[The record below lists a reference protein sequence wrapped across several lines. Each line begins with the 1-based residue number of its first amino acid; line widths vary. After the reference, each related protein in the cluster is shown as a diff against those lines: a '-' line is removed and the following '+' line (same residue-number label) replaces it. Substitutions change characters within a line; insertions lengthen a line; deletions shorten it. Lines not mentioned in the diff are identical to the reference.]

1 MNYFIS
7 IFKSAFVDFGKSKGR
22 TFLSSLGILIGV
34 LSVVLLMA
42 AGAGLKV
49 FIKQQFESLGTNLVY
64 VMPGSILGKNGG
76 FNGGPGSIPG
86 PKFDERD
93 IMNLKRIKEAEVVVP
108 IYSKLVKA
116 LVDGKTEF
124 GTIYAASEEIFSARG
139 IKAQYGVLFSASD
152 NLSRSKVVTIGP
164 KLAEKLFGQARL
176 AVGKK
181 IRIEGQSFRVT
192 GVLES
197 KGGGGLGGPDFDSFI
212 YMPYKTAYIFD
223 TDKKFL
229 QILTKAR
236 TEADI
241 PLLKAALR
249 TELLKRYKDDEFSV
263 IESTEILN
271 AIGSIFNIMN
281 IVLVAIAAISLI
293 VGGIGILNI
302 MYVTVTERIKEI
314 GVRRALGARKNDI
327 LWQFLA
333 EAVVLSV
340 FGGSLGLTLAALIVL
355 AIHSVFPAYISWQSI
370 ALALGT
376 SSAIGIIFG
385 VFPAKKAADLSP
397 IEAIRYE

>member
-1 MNYFIS
+1 MNFFIG
-7 IFKSAFVDFGKSKGR
+7 IFKSALVDFGKNKGR
-22 TFLSSLGILIGV
+22 TFLTSLGILIGV

-64 VMPGSILGKNGG
+64 IMPGSILGKNGG
-76 FNGGPGSIPG
+76 FNNSQGSAMG

-93 IMNLKRIKEAEVVVP
+93 IVNLKRVKEAEVVVP
-108 IYSKLVKA
+108 IYSKSAKA
-116 LVDGKTEF
+116 LAEGKTEY
-124 GTIYAASEEIFSARG
+124 GTIYATSEEIFAARG
-139 IKAQYGVLFSASD
+139 IKASYGELFSASD
-152 NLSRSKVVTIGP
+152 NLSRSKVITIGP
-164 KLAEKLFGQARL
+164 KLAEKLFGSAQQ

-212 YMPYKTAYIFD
+212 YMPYKTAYIFN

-236 TEADI
+236 SETDI
-241 PLLKAALR
+241 QPLKAALK

-271 AIGSIFNIMN
+271 AIGSIFNILN
-281 IVLVAIAAISLI
+281 VVLVAIAAISLI

-314 GVRRALGARKNDI
+314 GIRRALGARRDDI

-340 FGGSLGLTLAALIVL
+340 FGGVLGLALAALIVL
-355 AIHSVFPAYISWQSI
+355 AIHSIFPAYISWQSI

-376 SSAIGIIFG
+376 SSFIGIVFG

-397 IEAIRYE
+397 IDAIRYE